1 MLTSDW
7 SDLNIFRRVALLMAA
22 KKSNLDFLSKSEFVS
37 IENDTSRGETKT
49 WSQQEVCRHLF
60 FLFLSHFFF
69 QFEVD
74 FTFHVWVCKSQERI
88 CWNFVE
94 TQTKDEKDEI
104 SKAWAK
110 SYPPDALSIFV
121 DTNPLF

>member
-7 SDLNIFRRVALLMAA
+7 SNLNIFRRVALLMAA

-60 FLFLSHFFF
+60 FSLFVSLFFSIRGR
-69 QFEVD
+69 
-74 FTFHVWVCKSQERI
+74 FHLPCLGLQIPGENLLEFRR
-88 CWNFVE
+88 
-94 TQTKDEKDEI
+94 
-104 SKAWAK
+104 
-110 SYPPDALSIFV
+110 
-121 DTNPLF
+121 NPNEG